1 MATYKLNS
9 GNILQPGAQINRL
22 SSFNNEGV
30 YAWPGFEAYE
40 LIGYVPISNALG
52 TAANFK
58 TLDLIV
64 PSPDRRTDDRVRDNR
79 TSMVVQASSARPAYV
94 YGASIA
100 VAQDIPY
107 NAAWSTSTV
116 AGTSPE
122 PGFPANPVT
131 CDLKTGNATDYIL
144 FGPDNS
150 GNPFGI
156 PSPQGSGLSAASA
169 YLQAASNTIAQ
180 GASFAPALLPFT
192 TTVTTGGITAANFA
206 DSMFY
211 KATSNLTMRVYSV
224 TGTTSTTATGNG
236 LYIAAD
242 PIAAG
247 QQAYIVCRINYLR
260 PAAAASWN
268 DIQGFIDFA
277 SQVGGNDS

>member
-1 MATYKLNS
+1 MATYKSNA

-22 SSFNNEGV
+22 SSYNNEGV
-30 YAWPGFEAYE
+30 NAWPGVEAYE
-40 LIGYVPISNALG
+40 LVGYVAIGNGSA

-64 PSPDRRTDDRVRDNR
+64 PSPDRRVDDRVRDNR
-79 TSMVVQASSARPAYV
+79 TSMVVQASAARPAYV

-100 VAQDIPY
+100 IAQDLPI
-107 NAAWSTSTV
+107 NST
-116 AGTSPE
+116 TSPE

-131 CDLKTGNATDYIL
+131 CDLNTGNASDYIL

-150 GNPFGI
+150 GSPFGI
-156 PSPQGSGLSAASA
+156 PATQGNGLAAASA
-169 YLQAASNTIAQ
+169 YLQASTSTIAQ
-180 GASFAPALLPFT
+180 GSSFVPALLPFT
-192 TTVTTGGITAANFA
+192 TAVTTGGIVAADFA
-206 DSMFY
+206 NSMFY

-224 TGTTSTTATGNG
+224 TATTATSANGGG
-236 LYIAAD
+236 LYIGAN

-247 QQAYIVCRINYLR
+247 QQAYIICRINYLR
-260 PAAAASWN
+260 PAAAETWN

-277 SQVGGNDS
+277 SQIGGNDI

>member
-1 MATYKLNS
+1 MATYKSNA
-9 GNILQPGAQINRL
+9 GQIIQPGAQINRL

-30 YAWPGFEAYE
+30 YAWPGVEAYE
-40 LIGYVPISNALG
+40 LIGYVPISNGTA

-64 PSPDRRTDDRVRDNR
+64 PSPDRRVDDRVRDNR

-94 YGASIA
+94 YGASIT
-100 VAQDIPY
+100 VAQDLPV
-107 NAAWSTSTV
+107 NST
-116 AGTSPE
+116 TSPE

-131 CDLKTGNATDYIL
+131 CDLNTGNASDYIL

-150 GNPFGI
+150 GSPFGI
-156 PSPQGSGLSAASA
+156 PASQGNGLAAASA
-169 YLQAASNTIAQ
+169 YLQASSSTIAQ
-180 GASFAPALLPFT
+180 GSVATNGLLPFT

-206 DSMFY
+206 NSMFY
-211 KATSNLTMRVYSV
+211 QVTANTTMRVYSV
-224 TGTTSTTATGNG
+224 TATTATSANG
-236 LYIAAD
+236 GGVYIGAT
-242 PIAAG
+242 PIANS

-260 PAAAASWN
+260 PSAAASWN

-277 SQVGGNDS
+277 SQVGGNDI

>member
-1 MATYKLNS
+1 MATYKSNA
-9 GNILQPGAQINRL
+9 GQIIQPGAQINRL

-30 YAWPGFEAYE
+30 YAWPGVEAYE
-40 LIGYVPISNALG
+40 LIGYVPISNGTA

-64 PSPDRRTDDRVRDNR
+64 PSPDRRVDDRVRDNR

-94 YGASIA
+94 YGASIT
-100 VAQDIPY
+100 VAQDLPV
-107 NAAWSTSTV
+107 NST
-116 AGTSPE
+116 TSPE

-131 CDLKTGNATDYIL
+131 CDLNTGNASDYIL

-150 GNPFGI
+150 GSPFGI
-156 PSPQGSGLSAASA
+156 PASQGNGLAAASA
-169 YLQAASNTIAQ
+169 YLQASSSTIAQ
-180 GASFAPALLPFT
+180 GSVATNGLLPFT

-206 DSMFY
+206 NSMFY
-211 KATSNLTMRVYSV
+211 QVTANTTMRVYSV
-224 TGTTSTTATGNG
+224 TATTATSANG
-236 LYIAAD
+236 GGVYIGTT
-242 PIAAG
+242 PIANS

-260 PAAAASWN
+260 PSAAASWN

-277 SQVGGNDS
+277 SQVGGNDI